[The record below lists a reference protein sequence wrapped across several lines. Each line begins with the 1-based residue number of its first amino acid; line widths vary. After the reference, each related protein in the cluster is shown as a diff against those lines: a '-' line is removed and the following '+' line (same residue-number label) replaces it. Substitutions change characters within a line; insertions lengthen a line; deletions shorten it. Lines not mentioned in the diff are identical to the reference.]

1 MKKILISFILISSVT
16 VNAMADELKHFDIM
30 PVLEQGYASG
40 KLSKDIKFVFGS
52 AKKAK
57 GHSLGEFS
65 TNKKTNGFGKD
76 SQKSCEHAFLSA
88 MIEMQERAQ
97 KLKAKTIANIK
108 SNFKSKEFA
117 SETQFEC
124 GDGFLMSGV
133 ALKGDFYK

>member
-1 MKKILISFILISSVT
+1 MFNAEKPVT
-16 VNAMADELKHFDIM
+16 G
-30 PVLEQGYASG
+30 Q
-40 KLSKDIKFVFGS
+40 
-52 AKKAK
+52 
-57 GHSLGEFS
+57 SLGQFS
-65 TNKKTNGFGKD
+65 TNKKTNGFGKN

-97 KLKAKTIANIK
+97 KLKATTIANIK
-108 SNFKSKEFA
+108 SNFKSKEYV